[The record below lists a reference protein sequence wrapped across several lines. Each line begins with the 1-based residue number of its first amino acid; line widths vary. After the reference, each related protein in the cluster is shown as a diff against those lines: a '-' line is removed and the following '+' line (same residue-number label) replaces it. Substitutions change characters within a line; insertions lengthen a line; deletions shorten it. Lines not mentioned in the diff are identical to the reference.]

1 MEHYCFFIVL
11 AALASGCASH
21 REKVLVGP
29 VGPPPLVA
37 PGRSDQGALV
47 VYSAL
52 DFGMPGDAERVS
64 YHSGYQIYSAAGRR
78 FKYVNNRVGTYI
90 EDPVTVGLLPGLYKV
105 RARAAAFGFVTTSV
119 VIEAGMTTFIHLDG
133 SELSSG
139 TQTPASRLVRLP
151 DGLIIGWQA
160 KESGETK

>member
-1 MEHYCFFIVL
+1 MKHSCLLFVL

-21 REKVLVGP
+21 REKVIGGP

-52 DFGMPGDAERVS
+52 DFGTPSDPERVS
-64 YHSGYQIYSAAGRR
+64 HHSDYQIYSADGRR
-78 FKYVNNRVGTYI
+78 FKYVNNRIGTYI
-90 EDPVTVGLLPGLYKV
+90 EDPATVGLPPGLYKV

-119 VIEAGMTTFIHLDG
+119 VIEAGKTTFIHLDG

-139 TQTPASRLVRLP
+139 IQTPASRIVRLP
-151 DGLIIGWQA
+151 DGLIMGWQA
-160 KESGETK
+160 KESREAK